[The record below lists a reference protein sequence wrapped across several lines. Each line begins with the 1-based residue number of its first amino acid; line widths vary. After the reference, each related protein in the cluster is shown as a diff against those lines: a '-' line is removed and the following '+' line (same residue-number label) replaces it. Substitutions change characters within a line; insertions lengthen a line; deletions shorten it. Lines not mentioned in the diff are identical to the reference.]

1 MSYILTSLHI
11 MSYILNFIILN
22 IHLLGKEEFRSFK
35 AHVVKFPQGKKKNSL
50 LIQKGLSQPTD
61 KFPAPTF

>member
-1 MSYILTSLHI
+1 